1 LPPLPTTLD
10 AGLVKAAVAFLRRT
24 SLPIKP
30 RKKWPD
36 GGKPQYGVK
45 GFSAP
50 AHQAESG
57 KALCVWGE
65 AGWGGLVRQGKYR
78 DGREITTLN
87 REHRNLLLGG
97 QLVLISL

>member
-10 AGLVKAAVAFLRRT
+10 AGLVKAAIAFLRRT

-36 GGKPQYGVK
+36 GGMPQYGAK
-45 GFSAP
+45 GFIAP

-57 KALCVWGE
+57 KALCV
-65 AGWGGLVRQGKYR
+65 
-78 DGREITTLN
+78 
-87 REHRNLLLGG
+87 
-97 QLVLISL
+97 